1 MEYIDKKEKSIM
13 NVLKNDKFT
22 NNFSKAWGKKSN
34 TYLNTSE
41 CMKYIRDYKKYKKGL
56 VDYIIN
62 PKTGEK
68 IGRGTEKQTK
78 NRLRHMYEHCMKKWF
93 SDSKFPK
100 NIISSQQKD
109 IKISKNDKSLKT
121 DLLPIPELSKE
132 SSLESRLV
140 IKELSNGK
148 FNIRRIRKFFGKNY
162 LLEINNEKS
171 SKEIDEYDLLTI
183 KIFTKKGL
191 GVKIIDIKI
200 PKIFNK
206 GTSREKHI
214 YEHSSSKKSTY
225 LYEIKDVI
233 KLILLMAEKNKIF
246 YKLGIHLAFKKYSFS
261 HLTLKEYEDFVK
273 LLFTE

>member
-1 MEYIDKKEKSIM
+1 LIHM
-13 NVLKNDKFT
+13 N
-22 NNFSKAWGKKSN
+22 
-34 TYLNTSE
+34 
-41 CMKYIRDYKKYKKGL
+41 
-56 VDYIIN
+56 
-62 PKTGEK
+62 
-68 IGRGTEKQTK
+68 
-78 NRLRHMYEHCMKKWF
+78 EHCIKKWF
-93 SDSKFPK
+93 SDSNFPK

-109 IKISKNDKSLKT
+109 SNISKNDKSLKT
-121 DLLPIPELSKE
+121 GLLPIPELSKE

-140 IKELSNGK
+140 IKELSNGNFK
-148 FNIRRIRKFFGKNY
+148 IRRIRKFFGKNY

-183 KIFTKKGL
+183 KIFTKKGM

-214 YEHSSSKKSTY
+214 YEHSSRKKSTHI
-225 LYEIKDVI
+225 YEIKDVI

-246 YKLGIHLAFKKYSFS
+246 YKLGMHLAFKKYNFS

>member
-1 MEYIDKKEKSIM
+1 MEYIDKKEKSII
-13 NVLKNDKFT
+13 NVLKNDKYT

-121 DLLPIPELSKE
+121 GLLPIPELSKE

-140 IKELSNGK
+140 IKELSNGN
-148 FNIRRIRKFFGKNY
+148 F
-162 LLEINNEKS
+162 
-171 SKEIDEYDLLTI
+171 
-183 KIFTKKGL
+183 
-191 GVKIIDIKI
+191 
-200 PKIFNK
+200 
-206 GTSREKHI
+206 
-214 YEHSSSKKSTY
+214 
-225 LYEIKDVI
+225 
-233 KLILLMAEKNKIF
+233 
-246 YKLGIHLAFKKYSFS
+246 
-261 HLTLKEYEDFVK
+261 
-273 LLFTE
+273 